1 MKRTVTAEVPRG
13 GGRDETKTRARFVEY
28 QRTRSRALRNELIE
42 EHLPL
47 AHHIARRF
55 ARRGEP
61 LEDLR
66 QVALVGLLKA
76 VERFDPARGVAFSSF
91 ATPTILGELRRH
103 FRDRGWTVRVP
114 RRIQELV
121 LAIDTAV
128 ADLTQELQ
136 RIPTPAEIAA
146 RLGVDEE
153 AVLECSEFG
162 TLYRPISIDAPARA
176 EAGARSP
183 AASLGVEDRELVA
196 VEDRAAVVGLL
207 ALLPE
212 RERAIVS
219 LRYLAGLTQSEIAT
233 RVGLSQMHVSRLLSR
248 SIEQLG
254 RRAVATR
261 S

>member
-1 MKRTVTAEVPRG
+1 MTSSPTG
-13 GGRDETKTRARFVEY
+13 GERAVRDEVAMHARFVEY
-28 QRTRSRALRNELIE
+28 RNSRSRTLRNEIIE

-47 AHHIARRF
+47 AHYVARRF

-76 VERFDPARGVAFSSF
+76 VERFDPDRGVAFSSF
-91 ATPTILGELRRH
+91 AMPTILGELRRH

-136 RIPTPAEIAA
+136 RVPTPAEIAH
-146 RLGVDEE
+146 RVGSDEE

-162 TLYRPISIDAPARA
+162 TLYRPGSIDAPMGSEPGAKSA
-176 EAGARSP
+176 EAA
-183 AASLGVEDRELVA
+183 LGVEDRDILA
-196 VEDRAAVVGLL
+196 VEDRAAVAELL

-212 RERAIVS
+212 RERTIVS
-219 LRYLAGLTQSEIAT
+219 LRFLEGLTQSEIAA
-233 RVGLSQMHVSRLLSR
+233 RVGLSQMHVSRLLTR
-248 SIEQLG
+248 SLEQLG
-254 RRAVATR
+254 RRAFAAQA
-261 S
+261 

>member
-1 MKRTVTAEVPRG
+1 VSSPESREE
-13 GGRDETKTRARFVEY
+13 RDETRTLDRFVEY
-28 QRTRSRALRNELIE
+28 QKTRSRALRNELIE

-76 VERFDPARGVAFSSF
+76 VERFDPTRGVAFSSF

-136 RIPTPAEIAA
+136 RVPTPSEIAT

-153 AVLECSEFG
+153 SVLECSEFG
-162 TLYRPISIDAPARA
+162 TLYRPASIDAPARP
-176 EAGARSP
+176 ETGSRP
-183 AASLGVEDRELVA
+183 TIASLGVEDRELLA
-196 VEDRAAVVGLL
+196 VEDRAAVVELL

-212 RERAIVS
+212 RERTIVS
-219 LRYLAGLTQSEIAT
+219 LRFLEGLTQSEIAA

-254 RRAVATR
+254 RRAVGTR
-261 S
+261 A

>member
-1 MKRTVTAEVPRG
+1 MTSPSAGAPAPRDDVA
-13 GGRDETKTRARFVEY
+13 RLARFVEY
-28 QRTRSRALRNELIE
+28 RASRSRALRNEIIE

-47 AHHIARRF
+47 AHYVARRF

-76 VERFDPARGVAFSSF
+76 VERFDPERGTAFSSF

-121 LAIDTAV
+121 LAIDAAV

-136 RIPTPAEIAA
+136 RVPTPGEIAH
-146 RLGVDEE
+146 RVGVEEE
-153 AVLECSEFG
+153 AVLECAEFG
-162 TLYRPISIDAPARA
+162 TLYRPASIDAPVRS
-176 EAGARSP
+176 EPGARP
-183 AASLGVEDRELVA
+183 AKEALGAEDRALLA
-196 VEDRAAVVGLL
+196 VEDRAAVVDLL

-212 RERAIVS
+212 RERTIVS
-219 LRYLAGLTQSEIAT
+219 MRFLDGLTQSEIAA
-233 RVGLSQMHVSRLLSR
+233 RVGMSQMHVSRLLGR
-248 SIEQLG
+248 SLEQLG
-254 RRAVATR
+254 SRALATQA
-261 S
+261 